1 MSSFWLVILS
11 YRYQHCRKQLCSYCS
26 SLLTLVRRKIIR
38 EHLPSF
44 SKGKHQTRLFVRE
57 SEATWF
63 QVVHLYQ
70 TGAQVPLKSAY
81 PEGKKNWHSVLS
93 AGALCILPNLGAEV
107 LYAYWQIWG
116 QSLTDSV
123 FWVPVNSC
131 TFMSQVSLS
140 SWLSPPF
147 PFELGKEEVN
157 AGYVLLRKSLSVE
170 MGVYGWQCMDDCF
183 SGLFWALRFIHTRC
197 YGHHHMRFSDRFQ
210 CCHLDSK

>member
-93 AGALCILPNLGAEV
+93 AGALCILTNLGAELDRLCLLSACEFV
-107 LYAYWQIWG
+107 HIHVASELEF
-116 QSLTDSV
+116 LTVTTFS
-123 FWVPVNSC
+123 FWVGEGGSKCRLCSFKKISFCRN
-131 TFMSQVSLS
+131 
-140 SWLSPPF
+140 
-147 PFELGKEEVN
+147 G
-157 AGYVLLRKSLSVE
+157 SVW
-170 MGVYGWQCMDDCF
+170 MTVYGW
-183 SGLFWALRFIHTRC
+183 LLLWALLSTQVHP
-197 YGHHHMRFSDRFQ
+197 H
-210 CCHLDSK
+210 

>member
-11 YRYQHCRKQLCSYCS
+11 YRYQHCRKQLFSYCS
-26 SLLTLVRRKIIR
+26 SLLTLVRRKIIT

-93 AGALCILPNLGAEV
+93 AGALCILTNLGAE
-107 LYAYWQIWG
+107 LDR
-116 QSLTDSV
+116 L
-123 FWVPVNSC
+123 C
-131 TFMSQVSLS
+131 LLS
-140 SWLSPPF
+140 ACEFVHIHVASELEFLAVTTF

-157 AGYVLLRKSLSVE
+157 AGYVLLRKSLAVE

-197 YGHHHMRFSDRFQ
+197 YGHHHVRFSDRFQ